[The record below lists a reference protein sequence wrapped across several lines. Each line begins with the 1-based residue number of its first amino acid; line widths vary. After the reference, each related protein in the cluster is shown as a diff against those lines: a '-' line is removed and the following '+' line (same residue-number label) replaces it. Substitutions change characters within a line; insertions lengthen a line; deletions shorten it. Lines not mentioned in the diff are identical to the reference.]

1 MSNISSNTTAS
12 YYLWSTDKKIRIFI
26 LTIIM
31 CITLIGNS
39 YIIFKLLYNRRH
51 RTRLQLFI
59 LNLAIGDLT
68 ICLCTMTSEL
78 FLLIFDQQWILG
90 NVACKLTLYI
100 QVVTLASTTFINVA
114 MTYDRYEAVCC
125 PLQSRITFLRVRRI
139 ILICW
144 LSSLL
149 TAIPQLFIFEQS
161 FIPGSST
168 KYQCASTGYTAEW
181 QRRIYFTTF
190 ASYVLVIP
198 AFCMTIWYIKI
209 INVLTLSTHT
219 WMPKVEDKSSTTTAS
234 TVSSSGTSLAKVK
247 TVHLAMTIIIV
258 FVVCWTPYMV
268 LTLIEVYSNRYW
280 HIPSWLDGV
289 LQTISLAQS
298 SFNPFIYI
306 IFNHKRKRSSTIVLG
321 LARPIIQI
329 SRIKSRRRK

>member
-26 LTIIM
+26 LTIII

-181 QRRIYFTTF
+181 ERRIYFTTF

-219 WMPKVEDKSSTTTAS
+219 WMPKVEDKSS
-234 TVSSSGTSLAKVK
+234 
-247 TVHLAMTIIIV
+247 
-258 FVVCWTPYMV
+258 
-268 LTLIEVYSNRYW
+268 
-280 HIPSWLDGV
+280 
-289 LQTISLAQS
+289 
-298 SFNPFIYI
+298 
-306 IFNHKRKRSSTIVLG
+306 
-321 LARPIIQI
+321 
-329 SRIKSRRRK
+329 